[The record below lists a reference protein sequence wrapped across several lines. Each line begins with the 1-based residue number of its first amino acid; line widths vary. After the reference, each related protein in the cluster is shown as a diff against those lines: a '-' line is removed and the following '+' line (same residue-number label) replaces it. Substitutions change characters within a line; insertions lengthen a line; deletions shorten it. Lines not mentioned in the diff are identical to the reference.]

1 MDSQLNPELTA
12 KVCSSVFNRK
22 HGISAFQV
30 TARKQHLHSLLSQ
43 PDSIFLLRGTL
54 TQGLRVQTQVF
65 HLRRWLKNF
74 TSKAFCQGKFSGVAQ
89 FFSSKDTCGPKKR
102 KAFTFMGR
110 SRDRYGGKF
119 FQKVSSR
126 VRKQRAINQG
136 IFPGERI

>member
-1 MDSQLNPELTA
+1 M
-12 KVCSSVFNRK
+12 K
-22 HGISAFQV
+22 GI
-30 TARKQHLHSLLSQ
+30 
-43 PDSIFLLRGTL
+43 I
-54 TQGLRVQTQVF
+54 TQGLRTQARF
-65 HLRRWLKNF
+65 LLKEVV
-74 TSKAFCQGKFSGVAQ
+74 TQFSGVAQ
-89 FFSSKDTCGPKKR
+89 FFSKDTCGPEKR